1 MKKIKLFTLALA
13 ALFAGNVMAEKP
25 TNISV
30 PAEVLTLPNVA
41 SDGWAGKVT
50 TPYFILSE
58 DTLVVHAYNAYSSV
72 GNQKW
77 MSVTT
82 GGSSERNWEEVYP
95 FQGSAKYGIVDKSRC
110 AATNMEQVYS
120 YRVKNCVAAMAYV
133 KSGSNGKRTVYLD
146 AYEYTQDGMA
156 AVAEVS
162 ASMESNTA
170 GAIKIENLD
179 AAKEYVIVI
188 YNNGTG
194 SKGSSNGKSDVYE
207 VAFVA
212 APIAADVATLK
223 SITIDGEALEGF
235 DPATETYNVELPFGT
250 TTVPTVAA
258 VATSKKAT
266 AVVTPATAIPG
277 ATTILVTAEDATTTK
292 TYTIN
297 FTAAQ
302 TASSE
307 KELLNVTVGGKAVVI
322 SENAG
327 SLLVSKNADL
337 TALVVNFEVS
347 ESATASIESGSAQD
361 FTNPLSIVVTAQ
373 DNSTATYTI
382 TVTKAEKDV
391 LYLTAASV
399 EGDKMYAVVAAKGF
413 YIESRKNGTNTDFS
427 GYDLVVLHES
437 LTGKDAASGELAAV
451 ATANVPVLNTK
462 SYFYTDGRWSW
473 GTADNGNDQQGV
485 KVNTAKYTNIMSH
498 PLFAGLSDTITVY
511 SNPVA
516 KNIQPVTSF
525 VEGKEGYDLADVA
538 GGVAI
543 HELPAAV
550 RVGAEGTAK
559 YLLISLFAKQY
570 ADLTAEAETLL
581 GNAVDYLLG
590 AEAWIPELSPVTALD
605 NAVVADEVQ
614 KMVIDGRLVIVKDG
628 VMYSALGTVVK

>member
-13 ALFAGNVMAEKP
+13 ALFAGSVSAETLFQWKFGTAAPEQTSVDMSKDGYGTMTVGQSIVSQYATTNKIDYNKKGLKLGNDDVALLITGTSAFEVGDSVILKGIGGGNGARGFAVGSENATTAKDADVINTNTIEDKTNVKDYSVVI
-25 TNISV
+25 TNKQAGNSLTIFRQFGKTMYLQEILV
-30 PAEVLTLPNVA
+30 IRPEV
-41 SDGWAGKVT
+41 
-50 TPYFILSE
+50 
-58 DTLVVHAYNAYSSV
+58 
-72 GNQKW
+72 
-77 MSVTT
+77 
-82 GGSSERNWEEVYP
+82 
-95 FQGSAKYGIVDKSRC
+95 
-110 AATNMEQVYS
+110 ATN
-120 YRVKNCVAAMAYV
+120 
-133 KSGSNGKRTVYLD
+133 
-146 AYEYTQDGMA
+146 
-156 AVAEVS
+156 
-162 ASMESNTA
+162 
-170 GAIKIENLD
+170 
-179 AAKEYVIVI
+179 
-188 YNNGTG
+188 
-194 SKGSSNGKSDVYE
+194 
-207 VAFVA
+207 
-212 APIAADVATLK
+212 VATLK

-258 VATSKKAT
+258 VAASKKAT

-327 SLLVSKNADL
+327 SLLVSKSADL
-337 TALVVNFEVS
+337 TALVINFEVS

-391 LYLTAASV
+391 LYLTTASV

-473 GTADNGNDQQGV
+473 GQCSNGNDQQGV
-485 KVNTAKYTNIMSH
+485 KVNAEYTNIASH
-498 PLFAGLSDTITVY
+498 PLFAGLNDSITIYNTKT
-511 SNPVA
+511 N
-516 KNIQPVTSF
+516 KNIQPVVSF
-525 VEGKEGYDLADVA
+525 TEGKEGYVLANVV
-538 GGVAI
+538 GGAAI

-559 YLLISLFAKQY
+559 YLLISLLNGQY

-581 GNAVDYLLG
+581 GNAVDYLMS
-590 AEAWIPELSPVTALD
+590 AEAWVPQSGPSTAID
-605 NAVVADEVQ
+605 NAVVAEKAQ
-614 KMVIDGRLVIVKDG
+614 KMIIDGQLVIVKDG
-628 VMYSALGTVVK
+628 VRYNAQGVQL

>member
-1 MKKIKLFTLALA
+1 MKLFTLALA
-13 ALFAGNVMAEKP
+13 ALFAGNVLAEKP
-25 TNISV
+25 ANISV
-30 PAEVLTLPNVA
+30 PAEVLTLLNVS

-58 DTLVVHAYNAYSSV
+58 DTLVMHAYNAYCSV
-72 GNQKW
+72 DNQTW

-82 GGSSERNWEEVYP
+82 GGSSERSWEKVYP

-156 AVAEVS
+156 VVAEVS

-188 YNNGTG
+188 YNNSTG

-212 APIAADVATLK
+212 APIAADNATLK
-223 SITIDGEALEGF
+223 SITINGEALEGF

-258 VATSKKAT
+258 VAASKKAT

-307 KELLNVTVGGKAVVI
+307 KELLNVTVGGKAVAI

-327 SLLVSKNADL
+327 SLLVSKSADL
-337 TALVVNFEVS
+337 TALVINFEVS

-382 TVTKAEKDV
+382 TVTKAVKDV
-391 LYLTAASV
+391 LYLTAAST

-413 YIESRKNGTNTDFS
+413 YVDARKNGTNTDFS

-437 LTGKDAASGELAAV
+437 LTGKDAASGELSAL

-462 SYFYTDGRWSW
+462 SYFYPEGRWGW
-473 GTADNGNDQQGV
+473 GAAANGNDQQGV
-485 KVNTAKYTNIMSH
+485 KVNTAKYTNIASH
-498 PLFAGLSDTITVY
+498 PLFAGLSDTITIY
-511 SNPVA
+511 NTAVA
-516 KNIQPVTSF
+516 KNIQPITSF
-525 VEGKEGYDLADVA
+525 VEGKEGYVLANVA
-538 GGVAI
+538 GGAAI
-543 HELPAAV
+543 HELPAAA

-559 YLLISLFAKQY
+559 YLLISLLNGQY

-581 GNAVDYLLG
+581 SNAVDYLMS
-590 AEAWIPELSPVTALD
+590 AEAWVPQSGPSTAID
-605 NAVVADEVQ
+605 NAVVAEKAQ
-614 KMVIDGRLVIVKDG
+614 KMIINGQLVIVKDG
-628 VMYSALGTVVK
+628 VRYNAQGVQL

>member
-13 ALFAGNVMAEKP
+13 ALFAGNVLAEKP
-25 TNISV
+25 ANISV
-30 PAEVLTLPNVA
+30 PAEVLTLPNVS

-58 DTLVVHAYNAYSSV
+58 DTLVMHAYNAYCSV
-72 GNQKW
+72 DNQTW

-82 GGSSERNWEEVYP
+82 GGSSERSWEKVYP

-156 AVAEVS
+156 VVAEVS

-188 YNNGTG
+188 YNNSTG

-212 APIAADVATLK
+212 APIAADNATLK
-223 SITIDGEALEGF
+223 SITINGEALEGF

-250 TTVPTVAA
+250 ITVPTVAA
-258 VATSKKAT
+258 VAASKKAT

-307 KELLNVTVGGKAVVI
+307 KELLNVTVGGKAVAI

-327 SLLVSKNADL
+327 SLLVSKSADL
-337 TALVVNFEVS
+337 TALVINFEVS

-382 TVTKAEKDV
+382 TVTKAVKDV
-391 LYLTAASV
+391 LYLTAAST

-413 YIESRKNGTNTDFS
+413 YVDARKNGTNTDFS

-437 LTGKDAASGELAAV
+437 LTGKDAASGELSAL

-462 SYFYTDGRWSW
+462 SYFYPEGRWGW
-473 GTADNGNDQQGV
+473 GAAANGNDQQGV
-485 KVNTAKYTNIMSH
+485 KVNTAKYTNIASH
-498 PLFAGLSDTITVY
+498 PLFAGLSDTITIY
-511 SNPVA
+511 NTAVA
-516 KNIQPVTSF
+516 KNIQPITSF
-525 VEGKEGYDLADVA
+525 VEGKEGYVLANVA
-538 GGVAI
+538 GGAAI
-543 HELPAAV
+543 HELPAAA

-559 YLLISLFAKQY
+559 YLLISLLNGQY

-581 GNAVDYLLG
+581 SNAVDYLMS
-590 AEAWIPELSPVTALD
+590 AEAWVPQSGPSTAID
-605 NAVVADEVQ
+605 NAVVAEKAQ
-614 KMVIDGRLVIVKDG
+614 KMIINGQLVIVKDG
-628 VMYSALGTVVK
+628 VRYNAQGVQL

>member
-1 MKKIKLFTLALA
+1 MKLFTLALA
-13 ALFAGNVMAEKP
+13 AIFAGSAMAEKP
-25 TNISV
+25 ANISV

-72 GNQKW
+72 DNQNW
-77 MSVTT
+77 MSVTK
-82 GGSSERNWEEVYP
+82 GGSSERDWEEVYP

-235 DPATETYNVELPFGT
+235 APATETYNVELPFGT

-258 VATSKKAT
+258 VAASKKAT

-337 TALVVNFEVS
+337 TALVINFEVS
-347 ESATASIESGSAQD
+347 ESATASIESGSAQN
-361 FTNPLSIVVTAQ
+361 FTTPLAIVVTAQ
-373 DNSTATYTI
+373 DKSTATYTI

-391 LYLTAASV
+391 LYLTTASV

-413 YIESRKNGTNTDFS
+413 YIEARKNGTNTDFS

-462 SYFYTDGRWSW
+462 SYFYPEGRWGW
-473 GTADNGNDQQGV
+473 GAAANGNDQQGV
-485 KVNTAKYTNIMSH
+485 KVNTAKYTNIASH
-498 PLFAGLSDTITVY
+498 PLFAGLNDSITIYNTKT
-511 SNPVA
+511 N
-516 KNIQPVTSF
+516 KNIQPVVSF
-525 VEGKEGYDLADVA
+525 TEGKEGYVLANVA
-538 GGVAI
+538 GGAAI
-543 HELPAAV
+543 HELPAAA

-559 YLLISLFAKQY
+559 YLLISLLNGQY

-581 GNAVDYLLG
+581 GNAVDYLMN
-590 AEAWIPELSPVTALD
+590 AEAWVPQSGPSTAID
-605 NAVVADEVQ
+605 NAVVAEKAQ
-614 KMVIDGRLVIVKDG
+614 KMIINGQLVIVKDG
-628 VMYSALGTVVK
+628 VRYNAQGVQL

>member
-1 MKKIKLFTLALA
+1 MKKNKLFTLALA
-13 ALFAGNVMAEKP
+13 AIFAGSVSAETLFQWKFGTAAP
-25 TNISV
+25 EQTSVDMSKDGYGTMTVGQSIVSQYASTNKI
-30 PAEVLTLPNVA
+30 
-41 SDGWAGKVT
+41 
-50 TPYFILSE
+50 
-58 DTLVVHAYNAYSSV
+58 AYNQKGLKLENDDVALLITGTSAFEVGDSVVLKGIGGGKGARGFAVGSENATTAKDADVINTNTIEDKTNVKDYSV
-72 GNQKW
+72 VITNKQAGNSLTIFRQSGKT
-77 MSVTT
+77 MYLQEILVI
-82 GGSSERNWEEVYP
+82 RPEV
-95 FQGSAKYGIVDKSRC
+95 
-110 AATNMEQVYS
+110 ATN
-120 YRVKNCVAAMAYV
+120 
-133 KSGSNGKRTVYLD
+133 
-146 AYEYTQDGMA
+146 
-156 AVAEVS
+156 
-162 ASMESNTA
+162 
-170 GAIKIENLD
+170 
-179 AAKEYVIVI
+179 
-188 YNNGTG
+188 
-194 SKGSSNGKSDVYE
+194 
-207 VAFVA
+207 
-212 APIAADVATLK
+212 VATLK
-223 SITIDGEALEGF
+223 SITINGEALEGF

-327 SLLVSKNADL
+327 SLLVSKSADL
-337 TALVVNFEVS
+337 TALVINFEVS
-347 ESATASIESGSAQD
+347 ESATASIESGSTQD

-391 LYLTAASV
+391 LYLTTASV

-413 YIESRKNGTNTDFS
+413 YIEARKNGTNTDFS

-462 SYFYTDGRWSW
+462 SYFYPEGRWGW
-473 GTADNGNDQQGV
+473 GAAANGNDQQGV
-485 KVNTAKYTNIMSH
+485 KVNTAKYTNIASH
-498 PLFAGLSDTITVY
+498 PLFAGLNDSITIYNTKT
-511 SNPVA
+511 N
-516 KNIQPVTSF
+516 KNIQPVVSF
-525 VEGKEGYDLADVA
+525 TEGKEGYVLANVA
-538 GGVAI
+538 GGAAI
-543 HELPAAV
+543 HELPAAA

-559 YLLISLFAKQY
+559 YLLISLLNGQY

-581 GNAVDYLLG
+581 GNAVDYLMS
-590 AEAWIPELSPVTALD
+590 AEAWVPQSGPSTAID
-605 NAVVADEVQ
+605 NAVVAEKAQ
-614 KMVIDGRLVIVKDG
+614 KMIINGQLVIVKDG
-628 VMYSALGTVVK
+628 VRYNAQGVQL

>member
-1 MKKIKLFTLALA
+1 M
-13 ALFAGNVMAEKP
+13 
-25 TNISV
+25 
-30 PAEVLTLPNVA
+30 
-41 SDGWAGKVT
+41 
-50 TPYFILSE
+50 
-58 DTLVVHAYNAYSSV
+58 
-72 GNQKW
+72 
-77 MSVTT
+77 
-82 GGSSERNWEEVYP
+82 
-95 FQGSAKYGIVDKSRC
+95 
-110 AATNMEQVYS
+110 
-120 YRVKNCVAAMAYV
+120 
-133 KSGSNGKRTVYLD
+133 
-146 AYEYTQDGMA
+146 
-156 AVAEVS
+156 
-162 ASMESNTA
+162 
-170 GAIKIENLD
+170 
-179 AAKEYVIVI
+179 
-188 YNNGTG
+188 
-194 SKGSSNGKSDVYE
+194 
-207 VAFVA
+207 AFVA

-258 VATSKKAT
+258 VAASKKAT

-451 ATANVPVLNTK
+451 AIANVPVLNTK
-462 SYFYTDGRWSW
+462 SYFYPEGRWGW
-473 GTADNGNDQQGV
+473 GAAANGNDQQGV
-485 KVNTAKYTNIMSH
+485 KVNTAKYTNIASH
-498 PLFAGLSDTITVY
+498 PLFVGLSDTITIY
-511 SNPVA
+511 NTAVA
-516 KNIQPVTSF
+516 KNIQPITSF
-525 VEGKEGYDLADVA
+525 VEGKEGYVLANVA
-538 GGVAI
+538 GGAAI
-543 HELPAAV
+543 HELPAAA

-559 YLLISLFAKQY
+559 YLLISLLNGQY

>member
-13 ALFAGNVMAEKP
+13 ALFAGSVSAETLFQWKFGTAAPEQTSVDMSKDGYGTMTVGQSIVSQYATTNKIDYNKKGLKLGNDDVALLITGTSAFEVGDSVILKGIGGGNGARGFAVGSENATTAKDADVINTNTIEDKTNVKDYSVVI
-25 TNISV
+25 TNKQAGNSLTIFRQSGKTMYLQEILV
-30 PAEVLTLPNVA
+30 IRPEV
-41 SDGWAGKVT
+41 
-50 TPYFILSE
+50 
-58 DTLVVHAYNAYSSV
+58 
-72 GNQKW
+72 
-77 MSVTT
+77 
-82 GGSSERNWEEVYP
+82 
-95 FQGSAKYGIVDKSRC
+95 
-110 AATNMEQVYS
+110 ATN
-120 YRVKNCVAAMAYV
+120 
-133 KSGSNGKRTVYLD
+133 
-146 AYEYTQDGMA
+146 
-156 AVAEVS
+156 
-162 ASMESNTA
+162 
-170 GAIKIENLD
+170 
-179 AAKEYVIVI
+179 
-188 YNNGTG
+188 
-194 SKGSSNGKSDVYE
+194 
-207 VAFVA
+207 
-212 APIAADVATLK
+212 VATLK

-258 VATSKKAT
+258 VAASKKAT

-327 SLLVSKNADL
+327 SLLVSKSADL
-337 TALVVNFEVS
+337 TALVINFEVS

-391 LYLTAASV
+391 LYLTTASV

-473 GTADNGNDQQGV
+473 GQCSNGNDQQGV
-485 KVNTAKYTNIMSH
+485 KVNAEYTNIASH
-498 PLFAGLSDTITVY
+498 PLFAGLNDSITIYNTKT
-511 SNPVA
+511 N
-516 KNIQPVTSF
+516 KNIQPVVSF
-525 VEGKEGYDLADVA
+525 TEGKEGYVLANVV
-538 GGVAI
+538 GGAAI

-559 YLLISLFAKQY
+559 YLLISLLNGQY

-581 GNAVDYLLG
+581 GNAVDYLMS
-590 AEAWIPELSPVTALD
+590 AEAWVPQSGPSTAID
-605 NAVVADEVQ
+605 NAVVAEKAQ
-614 KMVIDGRLVIVKDG
+614 KMIIDGQLVIVKDG
-628 VMYSALGTVVK
+628 VRYNAQGVQL

>member
-13 ALFAGNVMAEKP
+13 ALFAGTAMAEETTTGTYSVRTVNGAASEWSYAFKP
-25 TNISV
+25 
-30 PAEVLTLPNVA
+30 A
-41 SDGWAGKVT
+41 SDINIPSGVENGV
-50 TPYFILSE
+50 Y
-58 DTLVVHAYNAYSSV
+58 YSNTKG
-72 GNQKW
+72 GNQKVSKNGYLSNKAESTIGFEVPSATAEGTIT
-77 MSVTT
+77 MTV
-82 GGSSERNWEEVYP
+82 GGSSDGRYYQLFV
-95 FQGSAKYGIVDKSRC
+95 
-110 AATNMEQVYS
+110 
-120 YRVKNCVAAMAYV
+120 
-133 KSGSNGKRTVYLD
+133 NG
-146 AYEYTQDGMA
+146 
-156 AVAEVS
+156 
-162 ASMESNTA
+162 TA
-170 GAIKIENLD
+170 GGVNQRLWSKAGDDLNKKGPQSYTFTSADISTIDGKYYLTFKDNNTEMKPATFNVVLTNDYYENLAPNN
-179 AAKEYVIVI
+179 AA
-188 YNNGTG
+188 
-194 SKGSSNGKSDVYE
+194 
-207 VAFVA
+207 
-212 APIAADVATLK
+212 LK
-223 SITIDGEALEGF
+223 SITVDGEALEGF

-258 VATSKKAT
+258 VAASKKAT

-391 LYLTAASV
+391 LYLTTASV

-413 YIESRKNGTNTDFS
+413 YIEARKNGTNTDFS

>member
-1 MKKIKLFTLALA
+1 MKKMKLFTLALA
-13 ALFAGNVMAEKP
+13 ALFAGNAMAEEVTTGTYSVRTINGAESTWAYDFKP
-25 TNISV
+25 
-30 PAEVLTLPNVA
+30 A
-41 SDGWAGKVT
+41 SDINIPSGVENGV
-50 TPYFILSE
+50 Y
-58 DTLVVHAYNAYSSV
+58 YSNTKG
-72 GNQKW
+72 GNQKVSKNGYLSNKAESTIGFEVPSATAEGTIT
-77 MSVTT
+77 MTV
-82 GGSSERNWEEVYP
+82 GGSSDGRYYQLFV
-95 FQGSAKYGIVDKSRC
+95 
-110 AATNMEQVYS
+110 
-120 YRVKNCVAAMAYV
+120 
-133 KSGSNGKRTVYLD
+133 NG
-146 AYEYTQDGMA
+146 
-156 AVAEVS
+156 
-162 ASMESNTA
+162 TA
-170 GAIKIENLD
+170 GGVNQRLWSKAGDDLDKKGPQSYTFTSADISTIDGKYYLTFKDNNTEMKPATFNVVLTNDYYENLAPNN
-179 AAKEYVIVI
+179 AA
-188 YNNGTG
+188 
-194 SKGSSNGKSDVYE
+194 
-207 VAFVA
+207 
-212 APIAADVATLK
+212 LK
-223 SITIDGEALEGF
+223 SITVDGEALEGF

-258 VATSKKAT
+258 VAASKKAT
-266 AVVTPATAIPG
+266 AVVTSATAIPG
-277 ATTILVTAEDATTTK
+277 ATTILVTAEDVTTTK

-391 LYLTAASV
+391 LYLTTASV

-473 GTADNGNDQQGV
+473 GQCSNGNDQQGV
-485 KVNTAKYTNIMSH
+485 KVNAEYTNIASH
-498 PLFAGLSDTITVY
+498 PLFAGLNDSITIYNTKT
-511 SNPVA
+511 N
-516 KNIQPVTSF
+516 KNIQPVVSF
-525 VEGKEGYDLADVA
+525 TEGKEGYVLANVA
-538 GGVAI
+538 GGAAI
-543 HELPAAV
+543 HELPAAA

-559 YLLISLFAKQY
+559 YLLISLLNGQY

-581 GNAVDYLLG
+581 SNAVDYLMS
-590 AEAWIPELSPVTALD
+590 AEAWVPQSGPSTAID
-605 NAVVADEVQ
+605 NAVVAEKAQ
-614 KMVIDGRLVIVKDG
+614 KMIINGQLVIVKDG
-628 VMYSALGTVVK
+628 VRYNAQGAKL

>member
-13 ALFAGNVMAEKP
+13 ALFAGSVSAETLFQWKFGTAAPEQTSVDMSKDGYGTMTVGQSIVSQYATTNKIDYNKKGLKLGNDDVALLITGTSAFEVGDSVILKGIGGGNGARGFAVGSENATTAKDADVINTNTIEDKTNVKDYSVVI
-25 TNISV
+25 TNKQAGNSLTIFRQSGKTMYLQEILV
-30 PAEVLTLPNVA
+30 IRPEV
-41 SDGWAGKVT
+41 
-50 TPYFILSE
+50 
-58 DTLVVHAYNAYSSV
+58 
-72 GNQKW
+72 
-77 MSVTT
+77 
-82 GGSSERNWEEVYP
+82 
-95 FQGSAKYGIVDKSRC
+95 
-110 AATNMEQVYS
+110 ATN
-120 YRVKNCVAAMAYV
+120 
-133 KSGSNGKRTVYLD
+133 
-146 AYEYTQDGMA
+146 
-156 AVAEVS
+156 
-162 ASMESNTA
+162 
-170 GAIKIENLD
+170 
-179 AAKEYVIVI
+179 
-188 YNNGTG
+188 
-194 SKGSSNGKSDVYE
+194 
-207 VAFVA
+207 
-212 APIAADVATLK
+212 VATLK

-258 VATSKKAT
+258 VAASKKAT

-327 SLLVSKNADL
+327 SLLVSKSADL
-337 TALVVNFEVS
+337 TALVINFEVS

-391 LYLTAASV
+391 LYLTTASV

-462 SYFYTDGRWSW
+462 SYFYTDSRWSW
-473 GTADNGNDQQGV
+473 GQCSNGNDQQGV
-485 KVNTAKYTNIMSH
+485 KVNAEYTNIASH
-498 PLFAGLSDTITVY
+498 PLFAGLNDSITIYNTKT
-511 SNPVA
+511 N
-516 KNIQPVTSF
+516 KNIQPVVSF
-525 VEGKEGYDLADVA
+525 TEGKEGYVLANVA
-538 GGVAI
+538 GGAAI

-559 YLLISLFAKQY
+559 YLLISLLNGQY

-581 GNAVDYLLG
+581 GNAVDYLMS
-590 AEAWIPELSPVTALD
+590 AEAWVPQSGPSTAID
-605 NAVVADEVQ
+605 NAVVAEKAQ
-614 KMVIDGRLVIVKDG
+614 KMIINGQLVIVKDG
-628 VMYSALGTVVK
+628 VRYSAQGVQL

>member
-13 ALFAGNVMAEKP
+13 ALFAGSVSAETLFQWKFGTAAPEQTSVDMSKDGYGTMTVGQSIVSQYATTNKIDYNKKGLKLGNDDVALLITGTSAFEVGDSVILKGIGGGNGARGFAVGSENATTAKDADVINTNTIEDKTNVKDYSVVI
-25 TNISV
+25 TNKQAGNSLTIFRQSGKTMYLQEILV
-30 PAEVLTLPNVA
+30 IRPEV
-41 SDGWAGKVT
+41 
-50 TPYFILSE
+50 
-58 DTLVVHAYNAYSSV
+58 
-72 GNQKW
+72 
-77 MSVTT
+77 
-82 GGSSERNWEEVYP
+82 
-95 FQGSAKYGIVDKSRC
+95 
-110 AATNMEQVYS
+110 ATN
-120 YRVKNCVAAMAYV
+120 
-133 KSGSNGKRTVYLD
+133 
-146 AYEYTQDGMA
+146 
-156 AVAEVS
+156 
-162 ASMESNTA
+162 
-170 GAIKIENLD
+170 
-179 AAKEYVIVI
+179 
-188 YNNGTG
+188 
-194 SKGSSNGKSDVYE
+194 
-207 VAFVA
+207 
-212 APIAADVATLK
+212 VATLK
-223 SITIDGEALEGF
+223 SITIDGETLEGF

-258 VATSKKAT
+258 VAASKKAT

-327 SLLVSKNADL
+327 SLLVSKSADL
-337 TALVVNFEVS
+337 TALVINFEVS

-391 LYLTAASV
+391 LYLTTASV

-473 GTADNGNDQQGV
+473 GQCSNGNDQQGV
-485 KVNTAKYTNIMSH
+485 KVNAEYTNIASH
-498 PLFAGLSDTITVY
+498 PLFAGLNDSITIYNTKT
-511 SNPVA
+511 N
-516 KNIQPVTSF
+516 KNIQPVVSF
-525 VEGKEGYDLADVA
+525 TEGKEGYVLANVA
-538 GGVAI
+538 GGAAI

-559 YLLISLFAKQY
+559 YLLISLLNGQY

-581 GNAVDYLLG
+581 GNAVDYLMS
-590 AEAWIPELSPVTALD
+590 AEAWVPQSGPSTAID
-605 NAVVADEVQ
+605 NAVVAEKAQ
-614 KMVIDGRLVIVKDG
+614 KMIINGQLVIVKDG
-628 VMYSALGTVVK
+628 VRYSAQGVQL

>member
-13 ALFAGNVMAEKP
+13 ALFAGSVSAETLFQWKFGTAAPEQTSVDMSKDGYGTMTVGQSIVSQYATTNKIDYNKKGLKLENDDVALLITGTSAFEVGDSVILKGIGGGNGARGFAVGSENATTAKDADVINTNTIEDKTNVKDYSVVI
-25 TNISV
+25 TNKQAGNSLTIFRQSGKTMYLQEILV
-30 PAEVLTLPNVA
+30 IRPEV
-41 SDGWAGKVT
+41 
-50 TPYFILSE
+50 
-58 DTLVVHAYNAYSSV
+58 
-72 GNQKW
+72 
-77 MSVTT
+77 
-82 GGSSERNWEEVYP
+82 
-95 FQGSAKYGIVDKSRC
+95 
-110 AATNMEQVYS
+110 ATN
-120 YRVKNCVAAMAYV
+120 
-133 KSGSNGKRTVYLD
+133 
-146 AYEYTQDGMA
+146 
-156 AVAEVS
+156 
-162 ASMESNTA
+162 
-170 GAIKIENLD
+170 
-179 AAKEYVIVI
+179 
-188 YNNGTG
+188 
-194 SKGSSNGKSDVYE
+194 
-207 VAFVA
+207 
-212 APIAADVATLK
+212 VATLK

-258 VATSKKAT
+258 VAASKKAT

-327 SLLVSKNADL
+327 SLLVSKSADL
-337 TALVVNFEVS
+337 TALVINFEVS

-391 LYLTAASV
+391 LYLTTASV

-473 GTADNGNDQQGV
+473 GQCSNGNDQQGV
-485 KVNTAKYTNIMSH
+485 KVNAEYTNIASH
-498 PLFAGLSDTITVY
+498 PLFAGLNDSITIYNTKT
-511 SNPVA
+511 N
-516 KNIQPVTSF
+516 KNIQPVVSF
-525 VEGKEGYDLADVA
+525 TEGKEGYVLANVA
-538 GGVAI
+538 GGAAI

-559 YLLISLFAKQY
+559 YLLISLLNGQY

-581 GNAVDYLLG
+581 GNAVDYLMS
-590 AEAWIPELSPVTALD
+590 AEAWVPQSGPSTAID
-605 NAVVADEVQ
+605 NAVVAEKAQ
-614 KMVIDGRLVIVKDG
+614 KMIINGQLVIVKDG
-628 VMYSALGTVVK
+628 VRYSAQGVQL

>member
-13 ALFAGNVMAEKP
+13 ALFAGSVSAETLFQWKFGTAAPEQTSVDMSKDGYGTMTVGQSIVSQYATTNKIDYNKKGLKLGNDDVALLITGTSAFEVGDSVILKGIGGGNGARGFAVGSENATTAKDADVINTNTIEDKTNVKDYSVVI
-25 TNISV
+25 TNKQAGNSLTIFRQSGKTMYLQEILV
-30 PAEVLTLPNVA
+30 IRPEV
-41 SDGWAGKVT
+41 
-50 TPYFILSE
+50 
-58 DTLVVHAYNAYSSV
+58 
-72 GNQKW
+72 
-77 MSVTT
+77 
-82 GGSSERNWEEVYP
+82 
-95 FQGSAKYGIVDKSRC
+95 
-110 AATNMEQVYS
+110 ATN
-120 YRVKNCVAAMAYV
+120 
-133 KSGSNGKRTVYLD
+133 
-146 AYEYTQDGMA
+146 
-156 AVAEVS
+156 
-162 ASMESNTA
+162 
-170 GAIKIENLD
+170 
-179 AAKEYVIVI
+179 
-188 YNNGTG
+188 
-194 SKGSSNGKSDVYE
+194 
-207 VAFVA
+207 
-212 APIAADVATLK
+212 VATLK

-258 VATSKKAT
+258 VAASKKAT

-327 SLLVSKNADL
+327 SLLVSKSADL
-337 TALVVNFEVS
+337 TALVINFEVS

-391 LYLTAASV
+391 LYLTTASV

-473 GTADNGNDQQGV
+473 GQCSNGNDQQGV
-485 KVNTAKYTNIMSH
+485 KVNAEYTNIASH
-498 PLFAGLSDTITVY
+498 PLFAGLNDSITIYNTKT
-511 SNPVA
+511 N
-516 KNIQPVTSF
+516 KNIQPVVSF
-525 VEGKEGYDLADVA
+525 TEGKEGYVLANVA
-538 GGVAI
+538 GGAAI

-559 YLLISLFAKQY
+559 YLLISLLNGQY

-581 GNAVDYLLG
+581 GNAVDYLMS
-590 AEAWIPELSPVTALD
+590 AEAWVPQSGPSTAID
-605 NAVVADEVQ
+605 NAVVAEKAQ
-614 KMVIDGRLVIVKDG
+614 KMIINGQLVIVKDG
-628 VMYSALGTVVK
+628 VRYNAQGVQL

>member
-13 ALFAGNVMAEKP
+13 ALFAGNAMAEKP
-25 TNISV
+25 ANISV
-30 PAEVLTLPNVA
+30 PAEVLTLPNV
-41 SDGWAGKVT
+41 SSEGWAGKVT

-58 DTLVVHAYNAYSSV
+58 DTLVMHAYNAYVSV
-72 GNQKW
+72 DNQKW
-77 MSVTT
+77 MSVTK
-82 GGSSERNWEEVYP
+82 GGSSERSWSEAYP
-95 FQGSAKYGIVDKSRC
+95 FQGGDKYGVVDKSRC
-110 AATNMEQVYS
+110 AATNTEQVYS

-146 AYEYTQDGMA
+146 AYEYTSGEMA
-156 AVAEVS
+156 AVAETS

-170 GAIKIENLD
+170 GVIKIENLD
-179 AAKEYVIVI
+179 AAKEYVVVI
-188 YNNGTG
+188 YNNSTG
-194 SKGSSNGKSDVYE
+194 SKGSSDGKSDVYE

-223 SITIDGEALEGF
+223 SITIDGKALEGF
-235 DPATETYNVELPFGT
+235 DPATETYNVELTFGT
-250 TTVPTVAA
+250 TEVPVVEA
-258 VATSKKAT
+258 VATSKNANP
-266 AVVTPATAIPG
+266 VVTPAAAIPG
-277 ATTILVTAEDATTTK
+277 ATTIVVTAEDGTTTK

-307 KELLNVTVGGKAVVI
+307 KELLNVTINGQAVAI

-347 ESATASIESGSAQD
+347 ESATASIESGSTQD

-373 DNSTATYTI
+373 DNSTATYTL

-391 LYLTAASV
+391 LYMTTAGI
-399 EGDKMYAVVAAKGF
+399 ENDKMYGVVAAKGF
-413 YIESRKNGTNTDFS
+413 YVEVRGEKNDNADFS

-437 LTGKDAASGELAAV
+437 LDGKAAADGELAAV

-473 GTADNGNDQQGV
+473 GKCSNGNDQQGV
-485 KVNTAKYTNIMSH
+485 KVNTAKYTNIASH
-498 PLFAGLSDTITVY
+498 PLFAGLNDSITIY
-511 SNPVA
+511 SSKMD

-525 VEGKEGYDLADVA
+525 AEGKEGYVLANVA
-538 GGVAI
+538 GGAAI
-543 HELPAAV
+543 HELPAVA

-559 YLLISLFAKQY
+559 YLLISLFSKQY
-570 ADLTAEAETLL
+570 ANLTAEAETLL
-581 GNAVDYLLG
+581 SNAIDYLLS
-590 AEAWIPELSPVTALD
+590 AEAWVPQVGPSTALD
-605 NAVVADEVQ
+605 NAAVAEKAQ
-614 KMVIDGRLVIVKDG
+614 KMIVNGQLVIVKDG
-628 VMYSALGTVVK
+628 VRYNAQGAKL

>member
-1 MKKIKLFTLALA
+1 MKLFTLALA
-13 ALFAGNVMAEKP
+13 AIFAGSAMAEKP
-25 TNISV
+25 ANISV

-72 GNQKW
+72 DNQNW
-77 MSVTT
+77 MSVTK
-82 GGSSERNWEEVYP
+82 GGSSERDWEEVYP

-133 KSGSNGKRTVYLD
+133 KSGSDGKRTVYLD

-258 VATSKKAT
+258 VAASKKAT

-337 TALVVNFEVS
+337 TALVINFEVS
-347 ESATASIESGSAQD
+347 ESATASIESGSAQN
-361 FTNPLSIVVTAQ
+361 FTTPLAIVVTAQ
-373 DNSTATYTI
+373 DKSTATYTI

-391 LYLTAASV
+391 LYLTTASV

-413 YIESRKNGTNTDFS
+413 YIEARKNGTNTDFS

-462 SYFYTDGRWSW
+462 SYFYPEGRWGW
-473 GTADNGNDQQGV
+473 GAAANGNDQQGV
-485 KVNTAKYTNIMSH
+485 KVNTAKYTNIASH
-498 PLFAGLSDTITVY
+498 PLFAGLNDSITIYNTKT
-511 SNPVA
+511 N
-516 KNIQPVTSF
+516 KNIQPVVSF
-525 VEGKEGYDLADVA
+525 TEGKEGYVLANVA
-538 GGVAI
+538 GGAAI
-543 HELPAAV
+543 HELPAAA

-559 YLLISLFAKQY
+559 YLLISLLNGQY

-581 GNAVDYLLG
+581 GNAVDYLMN
-590 AEAWIPELSPVTALD
+590 AEAWVPQSGPSTAID
-605 NAVVADEVQ
+605 NAVVAEKAQ
-614 KMVIDGRLVIVKDG
+614 KMIINGQLVIVKDG
-628 VMYSALGTVVK
+628 VRYNAQGVQL

>member
-13 ALFAGNVMAEKP
+13 ALFAGSVSAETLFQWKFGTAAP
-25 TNISV
+25 EQTSVDMSKDGYGTMTVGQSIVSQYASTNKIEYNKKGLKLGNDDVALLITGTSAFEVGDSV
-30 PAEVLTLPNVA
+30 VLK
-41 SDGWAGKVT
+41 GIG
-50 TPYFILSE
+50 
-58 DTLVVHAYNAYSSV
+58 
-72 GNQKW
+72 
-77 MSVTT
+77 
-82 GGSSERNWEEVYP
+82 GGSGVRGFAV
-95 FQGSAKYGIVDKSRC
+95 GSANATTAKDADVINTNTIEDKTNVKDYSVVITNKQAGNSLTIFRQSGKTMYLQEILVIRPEV
-110 AATNMEQVYS
+110 ATN
-120 YRVKNCVAAMAYV
+120 
-133 KSGSNGKRTVYLD
+133 
-146 AYEYTQDGMA
+146 
-156 AVAEVS
+156 
-162 ASMESNTA
+162 
-170 GAIKIENLD
+170 
-179 AAKEYVIVI
+179 
-188 YNNGTG
+188 
-194 SKGSSNGKSDVYE
+194 
-207 VAFVA
+207 
-212 APIAADVATLK
+212 VATLK
-223 SITIDGEALEGF
+223 SITINGEALEGF

-258 VATSKKAT
+258 VAASKKAT

-347 ESATASIESGSAQD
+347 ESATASIESGSTQD

-391 LYLTAASV
+391 LYLTTASV
-399 EGDKMYAVVAAKGF
+399 EGDKMYAVITAKGF
-413 YIESRKNGTNTDFS
+413 YIEARKNGTNTDFS

-451 ATANVPVLNTK
+451 AIANVPVLNTK
-462 SYFYTDGRWSW
+462 SYFYPEGRWGW
-473 GTADNGNDQQGV
+473 GAAANGNDQQGV
-485 KVNTAKYTNIMSH
+485 RVNAKYTNIASH
-498 PLFAGLSDTITVY
+498 PLFAGLNDSITIYNTKT
-511 SNPVA
+511 A
-516 KNIQPVTSF
+516 KNIQPVVSF
-525 VEGKEGYDLADVA
+525 TEGKEGYVLANVA
-538 GGVAI
+538 GGAAI
-543 HELPAAV
+543 HELPAAA

-559 YLLISLFAKQY
+559 YLLISLLNGQY

-581 GNAVDYLLG
+581 SNAVDYLMS
-590 AEAWIPELSPVTALD
+590 AEAWVPQSGPSTAID
-605 NAVVADEVQ
+605 NAVVAEKAQ
-614 KMVIDGRLVIVKDG
+614 KMIINGQLVIVKDG
-628 VMYSALGTVVK
+628 VRYNAQGAKL

>member
-13 ALFAGNVMAEKP
+13 ALFAGSVSAETLFQWKFGTAAPEQTSVDMSKDGYGTMTVGQSIVSQYATTNKIDYNKKGLKLGNDDVALLITGTSAFEVGDSVILKGIGGGNGARGFAVGSENATTAKDADVINTNTIEDKTNVKDYSVVI
-25 TNISV
+25 TNKQAGNSLTIFRQSGKTMYLQEILV
-30 PAEVLTLPNVA
+30 IRPEV
-41 SDGWAGKVT
+41 
-50 TPYFILSE
+50 
-58 DTLVVHAYNAYSSV
+58 
-72 GNQKW
+72 
-77 MSVTT
+77 
-82 GGSSERNWEEVYP
+82 
-95 FQGSAKYGIVDKSRC
+95 
-110 AATNMEQVYS
+110 ATN
-120 YRVKNCVAAMAYV
+120 
-133 KSGSNGKRTVYLD
+133 
-146 AYEYTQDGMA
+146 
-156 AVAEVS
+156 
-162 ASMESNTA
+162 
-170 GAIKIENLD
+170 
-179 AAKEYVIVI
+179 
-188 YNNGTG
+188 
-194 SKGSSNGKSDVYE
+194 
-207 VAFVA
+207 
-212 APIAADVATLK
+212 VATLK

-258 VATSKKAT
+258 VAASKKAT

-327 SLLVSKNADL
+327 SLLVSKSADL
-337 TALVVNFEVS
+337 TALVINFEVS

-391 LYLTAASV
+391 LYLTTASV

-473 GTADNGNDQQGV
+473 GQCSNGNDQQGV
-485 KVNTAKYTNIMSH
+485 KVNAEYTNIASH
-498 PLFAGLSDTITVY
+498 PLFAGLNDSITIYNTKT
-511 SNPVA
+511 N
-516 KNIQPVTSF
+516 KNIQPVVSF
-525 VEGKEGYDLADVA
+525 TEGKEGYVLANVA
-538 GGVAI
+538 GGAAI

-559 YLLISLFAKQY
+559 YLLISLLNGQY

-581 GNAVDYLLG
+581 GNAVDYLMS
-590 AEAWIPELSPVTALD
+590 AEAWVPQSGPSTAID
-605 NAVVADEVQ
+605 NAVVAEKAQ
-614 KMVIDGRLVIVKDG
+614 KMIINGQLVIVKDG
-628 VMYSALGTVVK
+628 VRYSAQGVQL

>member
-25 TNISV
+25 ANISV

-194 SKGSSNGKSDVYE
+194 SKGSSKGKSDVYE

-473 GTADNGNDQQGV
+473 GQCSNGNDQQGV
-485 KVNTAKYTNIMSH
+485 KVNAEYTNIASH
-498 PLFAGLSDTITVY
+498 PLFAGLNDSITIYNTKT
-511 SNPVA
+511 N
-516 KNIQPVTSF
+516 KNIQPVVSF
-525 VEGKEGYDLADVA
+525 TEGKEGYVLANVA
-538 GGVAI
+538 GGAAI
-543 HELPAAV
+543 HELPAAA

-559 YLLISLFAKQY
+559 YLLISLLNGQY

-581 GNAVDYLLG
+581 GNAVDYLMS
-590 AEAWIPELSPVTALD
+590 AEAWVPQSGPSTAID
-605 NAVVADEVQ
+605 NAVVAEKAQ
-614 KMVIDGRLVIVKDG
+614 KMIINGQLVIVKDG
-628 VMYSALGTVVK
+628 VRYNAQGAKL

>member
-13 ALFAGNVMAEKP
+13 ALFAGTAMAEETTTGTYSVRTVNGAASEWSYAFKP
-25 TNISV
+25 
-30 PAEVLTLPNVA
+30 A
-41 SDGWAGKVT
+41 SDINIPSGVENGV
-50 TPYFILSE
+50 Y
-58 DTLVVHAYNAYSSV
+58 YSNTKG
-72 GNQKW
+72 GNQKVSKNGYLSNKAESTIGFEVPSATAEGTIT
-77 MSVTT
+77 MTV
-82 GGSSERNWEEVYP
+82 GGSSDGRYYQLFV
-95 FQGSAKYGIVDKSRC
+95 
-110 AATNMEQVYS
+110 
-120 YRVKNCVAAMAYV
+120 
-133 KSGSNGKRTVYLD
+133 NG
-146 AYEYTQDGMA
+146 
-156 AVAEVS
+156 
-162 ASMESNTA
+162 TA
-170 GAIKIENLD
+170 GGVNQRLWSKAGDDLDKKGPQSYTFTSADISTIDGKYYLTFKDNNTEMKPATFNVVLTNDYYENLAPNN
-179 AAKEYVIVI
+179 AA
-188 YNNGTG
+188 
-194 SKGSSNGKSDVYE
+194 
-207 VAFVA
+207 
-212 APIAADVATLK
+212 LK
-223 SITIDGEALEGF
+223 SITVDGEALEGF

-258 VATSKKAT
+258 VAASKKAT

-391 LYLTAASV
+391 LYLTTASV

-451 ATANVPVLNTK
+451 AIANVPVLNTK
-462 SYFYTDGRWSW
+462 SYFYPEGRWGW
-473 GTADNGNDQQGV
+473 GAAANGNDQQGV